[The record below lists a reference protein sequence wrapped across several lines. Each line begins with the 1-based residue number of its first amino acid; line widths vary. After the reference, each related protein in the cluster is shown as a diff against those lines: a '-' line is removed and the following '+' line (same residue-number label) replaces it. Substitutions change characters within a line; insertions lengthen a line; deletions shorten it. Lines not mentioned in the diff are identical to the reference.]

1 MGACVEPAAGTAMSR
16 RADAARARRQAAAAQ
31 RDAARAAALAS
42 RAAVLRAGRQS
53 SAQRRAAKRDR
64 LRALPPHVRRRRRL
78 LRWSWLPALLLLG
91 AAANLALLGPEYRGA
106 RASYDAD
113 DVWDAVDAFDRID
126 RWTFVERWKGPF
138 NAGTARYRA
147 GMYDSAVE
155 YLDEALAKVP
165 DEHRCV
171 VQTNRALALQA
182 AEAETTTRAEEQ
194 LEYAQAVAEATA
206 AQAAGEPFDAEV
218 LEPRYEGGDPPVLE
232 DELWYAGY
240 LFRSAADDAALAAE
254 ALADPACTP
263 PPSQGGGS
271 QDEQDQDGGADEQ
284 PTDQDQQDQEQQ
296 EQQEQ
301 QDQDQQ
307 DQGQQGDDQRPD
319 PAAAAEQRMQ
329 ELLGTAG
336 EMERLAHAASE
347 GTLDEVP
354 TAGAGQ
360 GETQDPAQA
369 EAERQERLAERNQE
383 AGGAGQ
389 EAPGGGDGTG
399 TAPGGG
405 DGPGTGGGGGG
416 RNW

>member
-1 MGACVEPAAGTAMSR
+1 MSR

-42 RAAVLRAGRQS
+42 RAAVLRAGRQT
-53 SAQRRAAKRDR
+53 SAQRRAARRDR
-64 LRALPPHVRRRRRL
+64 IRALPPHVRRRRRL

-106 RASYDAD
+106 RAAYDAD

-126 RWTFVERWKGPF
+126 RWTFVEPWKGPF

-147 GMYDSAVE
+147 RMYDSAVE

-182 AEAETTTRAEEQ
+182 AEAETTARAEEQ

-218 LEPRYEGGDPPVLE
+218 LEPLYEGGDPPAVDE
-232 DELWYAGY
+232 ELWYAGY

-271 QDEQDQDGGADEQ
+271 QDEQDQGGGADEEQ
-284 PTDQDQQDQEQQ
+284 ADQDQQQDQQDQEQD
-296 EQQEQ
+296 EQDQ

-307 DQGQQGDDQRPD
+307 QGDDGQPD
-319 PAAAAEQRMQ
+319 PATSAEQRMQ
-329 ELLGTAG
+329 ELLAAAG
-336 EMERLAHAASE
+336 ELERLAHAASE

-354 TAGAGQ
+354 TPGAGQ
-360 GETQDPAQA
+360 PPTQDPGQA

-383 AGGAGQ
+383 AGGGGGAE

-405 DGPGTGGGGGG
+405 SGPGTGGGGGG